1 MMLRRQTD
9 RTGATEPSARILVVD
24 DDAGTR
30 AVLAE
35 VLSRRGYQV
44 HEAADG
50 LMVSTALQAGDF
62 PFDVVVLDWKMPGL
76 DGLSVLEQLRTFA
89 PESPAILISIAA
101 DDQLRTEALSLG
113 AFAVLRKPVRFEALV
128 ALVERALQHRGGD

>member
-1 MMLRRQTD
+1 MLRCRTD
-9 RTGATEPSARILVVD
+9 RAGAKEPSARILVVD

-35 VLSRRGYQV
+35 MLSRLGYQV
-44 HEAADG
+44 HEAPDG
-50 LMVSTALQAGDF
+50 LSVSTALQAGDF
-62 PFDVVVLDWKMPGL
+62 SFDVVVLDWKMPGL

-89 PESPAILISIAA
+89 PESSAILISIAA
-101 DDQLRTEALSLG
+101 DDQLRIEALSLG

-128 ALVERALQHRGGD
+128 SLVERALQHRGGG